1 MRGRA
6 GLVYPDALKNMKE
19 NLIFWKKKLKKSGSR
34 RNGVVILAGF
44 LVTAICIAGGGLYI
58 KKVNDKKAAAEVERQ
73 KIKRTQES
81 ITTFYRNAFT
91 GVDLNQL
98 SGVIREIER
107 SRLPFSLIGFTETDY
122 SCSNYS
128 CRFIYE
134 LNDTFVFSVT
144 DKNFF
149 NTSYE
154 GSFTENTLNFENVM
168 IKSGDS
174 RLLKNMNKGVQL
186 DVVKCS
192 NLLNYLYGYNS
203 VMEQSDRVKVSKLP
217 YSSVAN
223 AEQQF
228 PAYRDSYGLLTGEFE
243 VHVPD
248 GFSDVHLF
256 SERNPFKDLFIVQH
270 IEKSVKTGA
279 DIILKGVF
287 VCKK

>member
-1 MRGRA
+1 
-6 GLVYPDALKNMKE
+6 
-19 NLIFWKKKLKKSGSR
+19 
-34 RNGVVILAGF
+34 
-44 LVTAICIAGGGLYI
+44 
-58 KKVNDKKAAAEVERQ
+58 
-73 KIKRTQES
+73 
-81 ITTFYRNAFT
+81 
-91 GVDLNQL
+91 
-98 SGVIREIER
+98 
-107 SRLPFSLIGFTETDY
+107 
-122 SCSNYS
+122 
-128 CRFIYE
+128 
-134 LNDTFVFSVT
+134 
-144 DKNFF
+144 
-149 NTSYE
+149 
-154 GSFTENTLNFENVM
+154 
-168 IKSGDS
+168 
-174 RLLKNMNKGVQL
+174 MNKGVQL

-256 SERNPFKDLFIVQH
+256 SERNPYKDLFIVQH
-270 IEKSVKTGA
+270 IEKSVKTGT